1 MRLFKRKPAMEMTTS
16 EHLVRALLK
25 FQDELRR
32 AGAGKAPEPDERVV
46 LGELHAKLHDLSAQ
60 AALDADLQATLRDT
74 AATLAWLLE
83 PREKRILDIGGAG
96 P

>member
-1 MRLFKRKPAMEMTTS
+1 MKLFKGKPAMEMTTS
-16 EHLVRALLK
+16 EHLVRALVK

-32 AGAGKAPEPDERVV
+32 AGAGKAPEPEELVV
-46 LGELHAKLHDLSAQ
+46 LGELHAKLHELSYQ
-60 AALDADLQATLRDT
+60 AALDADLQAALTDT

-83 PREKRILDIGGAG
+83 PREKRVLEVTAG